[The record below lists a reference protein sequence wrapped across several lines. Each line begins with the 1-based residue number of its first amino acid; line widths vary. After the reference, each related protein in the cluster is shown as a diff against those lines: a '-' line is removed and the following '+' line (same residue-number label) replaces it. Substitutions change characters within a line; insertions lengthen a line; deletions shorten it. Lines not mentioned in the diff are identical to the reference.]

1 MGYRGFPAVALH
13 FDLGCQ
19 NSRLHLIFTVN
30 SSTKRKRICV
40 EKSAWMLIL
49 GLAATEDA
57 FEADLQIDDASRY
70 ELW

>member
-1 MGYRGFPAVALH
+1 M
-13 FDLGCQ
+13 
-19 NSRLHLIFTVN
+19 
-30 SSTKRKRICV
+30 